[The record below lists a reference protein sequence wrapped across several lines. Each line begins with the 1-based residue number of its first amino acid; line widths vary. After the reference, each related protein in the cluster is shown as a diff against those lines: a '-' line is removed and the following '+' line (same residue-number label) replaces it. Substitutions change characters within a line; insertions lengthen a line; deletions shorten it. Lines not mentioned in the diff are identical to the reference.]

1 MKHKKIMSKNNA
13 YKRKVSTHLAF
24 IVMLGL
30 SFLVAWL
37 SIYTGEIIIRN
48 AQQSPTFNFQKRIQ
62 QETTQENRQKKENKT
77 EDNLINE

>member
-1 MKHKKIMSKNNA
+1 MSKDDV

-24 IVMLGL
+24 TVMLGL
-30 SFLVAWL
+30 GFLVVWL

-77 EDNLINE
+77 ENNLINE